1 MAEGPGDSA
10 RPEIDV
16 VSIMDTASSLS
27 SDADYRPSLDG
38 ISDAHGS
45 EPDSEREPLD
55 QSESEESDSL
65 SGDNMSSSE
74 EDSDPGRFWND
85 GQDDESDGPE
95 GSEVS
100 QLVLAGCLSLFD

>member
-1 MAEGPGDSA
+1 MAEGPGDYPS
-10 RPEIDV
+10 RKIDV
-16 VSIMDTASSLS
+16 VSMMDTASSLS
-27 SDADYRPSLDG
+27 SDADYRPSLED

-65 SGDNMSSSE
+65 SGDMSSSE

-100 QLVLAGCLSLFD
+100 QVLAGCLSLFD